1 MIYAELAGGL
11 GNQMFIY
18 AFARALGLRC
28 GEPVTLLDRQ
38 DWRDGAPAHT
48 VCALDALNISPDVKI
63 IADAGFAKAHLPRRN
78 AAKALMIKYEQRRGL
93 MARDWHSFEAAAAPL
108 LNAVG
113 LHFATDGYTPAR
125 RGHARDF
132 LAWGYFQ
139 SERYFADFAP
149 MYKGRAACKSRPR
162 RALCGADHRRRVPC
176 LRPSAPRRLPEARER
191 DLTGL
196 HAGLLR
202 PRCRSGQG
210 RTPRCRA
217 VCLFRRHR
225 LGAGASGHRGSARR
239 VPAPRRSAVADLAFM
254 QLCRGFVLS
263 NSTYSWWAQYLAPAP
278 DKQTWAPDKW
288 YAHTK
293 KTALVSG
300 RMATY
305 KGFPLG
311 AAPAGACRS
320 ATAVGGTWHGD

>member
-149 MYKGRAACKSRPR
+149 IIKEELRAK
-162 RALCGADHRRRVPC
+162 
-176 LRPSAPRRLPEARER
+176 
-191 DLTGL
+191 
-196 HAGLLR
+196 
-202 PRCRSGQG
+202 
-210 RTPRCRA
+210 
-217 VCLFRRHR
+217 
-225 LGAGASGHRGSARR
+225 
-239 VPAPRRSAVADLAFM
+239 
-254 QLCRGFVLS
+254 
-263 NSTYSWWAQYLAPAP
+263 
-278 DKQTWAPDKW
+278 
-288 YAHTK
+288 
-293 KTALVSG
+293 
-300 RMATY
+300 
-305 KGFPLG
+305 
-311 AAPAGACRS
+311 AAPAGPYA
-320 ATAVGGTWHGD
+320 AQITAAAYPVCVHLRRGDYQKPENAILQVCTPDYYARAVAAVRDEHPDAALFVV